1 VVDKMLDYLVSI
13 MLTAGI
19 YAIFALGLN
28 LQWSYA
34 GLLNFGHVA
43 FMAIGAYATVLLSM
57 NGVPVILAVLAGM
70 LLAGACGAFLGSATL
85 RLREDY
91 LAIVTIGFS
100 EIIRFVLLNW
110 SSLTRGSFGLYGYPR
125 PLEELVGHEDYNL
138 FLAGLVIIVLLLVY
152 ALLEVLAKS
161 PWGRVLKSI
170 RDDEAVSVSLG
181 KNAFYY
187 KVQAL
192 ALGSAIA
199 ALSGSLLAFYL
210 QYINP
215 NNFQPIE
222 TFYAWIMVIMGGSG
236 SNRGTIVGAILL
248 WGFFSTTRFLEGY
261 ISLSPSASSALRMVI
276 IGLILVALMIF
287 RPQGLFGRKEELA
300 IGK

>member
-1 VVDKMLDYLVSI
+1 MQDYLVSI

-28 LQWSYA
+28 LQWGYS

-43 FMAIGAYATVLLSM
+43 FMAIGAYTTVLLGM
-57 NGVPVILAVLAGM
+57 NGVPLIFAVLAGM
-70 LLAGACGAFLGSATL
+70 VLAGAAGAFLGVATL

-100 EIIRFVLLNW
+100 EIIRFLLLNW

-125 PLEELVGHEDYNL
+125 PLEGVVAHEDYNL
-138 FLAGLVIIVLLLVY
+138 LLAGIVIIVLLLVY

-161 PWGRVLKSI
+161 PWGRVLKSV

-181 KNAFYY
+181 KNAFSY
-187 KVQAL
+187 KVQSL

-236 SNRGTIVGAILL
+236 SNRGTIVGAIML

-261 ISLSPSASSALRMVI
+261 ISFSPSASSAARMVI
-276 IGLILVALMIF
+276 IGIILIGLMMF
-287 RPQGLFGRKEELA
+287 RPQGLFGKKEDLA
-300 IGK
+300 VGR

>member
-1 VVDKMLDYLVSI
+1 MLDYLVSI

-28 LQWSYA
+28 LQWGYS

-57 NGVPVILAVLAGM
+57 NGVPLVFAVLVGM
-70 LLAGACGAFLGSATL
+70 VLAGACGAFLGVATL

-100 EIIRFVLLNW
+100 EIIRFLLLNW

-125 PLEELVGHEDYNL
+125 PLEGLVPHEDYNL
-138 FLAGLVIIVLLLVY
+138 LLAGIVIIVLLLVY
-152 ALLEVLAKS
+152 TILEVLVKS
-161 PWGRVLKSI
+161 PWGRVLKSV

-181 KNAFYY
+181 KNAFSY
-187 KVQAL
+187 KVQSL

-261 ISLSPSASSALRMVI
+261 ISFSPSASSAARMVV
-276 IGLILVALMIF
+276 IGLILVVLMMF
-287 RPQGLFGRKEELA
+287 RPQGLFGRKEELTV
-300 IGK
+300 GK

>member
-1 VVDKMLDYLVSI
+1 MQDYLISI

-28 LQWSYA
+28 LQWGYC
-34 GLLNFGHVA
+34 GLLNFGHAA
-43 FMAIGAYATVLLSM
+43 FMAIGAYTTILLSM
-57 NGVPVILAVLAGM
+57 NGVPLIFAVLAGM
-70 LLAGACGAFLGSATL
+70 VLAGGCGAFLGVATL

-100 EIIRFVLLNW
+100 EIVRFLLLNW
-110 SSLTRGSFGLYGYPR
+110 SSVTRGSFGLYGYPR
-125 PLEELVGHEDYNL
+125 PLEALIGHENYNL
-138 FLAGLVIIVLLLVY
+138 FLAFVVVAVLFLVY
-152 ALLEVLAKS
+152 EFLEILVKS

-181 KNAFYY
+181 KNAFSY

-236 SNRGTIVGAILL
+236 SNRGVIVGSILL

-261 ISLSPSASSALRMVI
+261 IDLSPSASSAARMVI
-276 IGLILVALMIF
+276 IGMILVGLMMF